1 MGHYDV
7 ASENLSTQTSKGVF
21 METPPRLV
29 HLVKVFNMPG
39 PRGLPQTFDVW
50 DEMENEMLFNKQPA
64 MSRRLLNKRGQ
75 TLGDTQRRESRG
87 CRPPYPNLPRL
98 ESGSLKDQQI
108 FSFRPNDT
116 ESVLIFKRRLR
127 GGLRCGSSLFV
138 LFLSPSGF
146 IIMPIKREHNCI
158 FSRL

>member
-7 ASENLSTQTSKGVF
+7 ASVNLSTHTSKGVF

-64 MSRRLLNKRGQ
+64 MSRCLLNKRGQ
-75 TLGDTQRRESRG
+75 TLSDIQRRELRG
-87 CRPPYPNLPRL
+87 CSSAVPKST
-98 ESGSLKDQQI
+98 EAGVGILKRSTD
-108 FSFRPNDT
+108 F
-116 ESVLIFKRRLR
+116 
-127 GGLRCGSSLFV
+127 
-138 LFLSPSGF
+138 F
-146 IIMPIKREHNCI
+146 IQA
-158 FSRL
+158 